1 MFSAVLRGWNQS
13 DFNLVFPHPAG
24 FLPQNLFG
32 SDWGTEKKDII
43 QKKKK
48 NLIIIPIG
56 FYLLMQRCL
65 VLFYFFKEEI
75 KFFFFVYRQH
85 DWRLERWLRN

>member
-1 MFSAVLRGWNQS
+1 VFSAVLRGWNQS

-48 NLIIIPIG
+48 I
-56 FYLLMQRCL
+56 LL
-65 VLFYFFKEEI
+65 
-75 KFFFFVYRQH
+75 
-85 DWRLERWLRN
+85 